1 MKSPL
6 LSICIATY
14 NRADF
19 IGETLDS
26 IIPQLTEEVEIVVV
40 DGAST
45 DATRTVMERYAA
57 DCPGLR
63 YIRLPEK
70 GGVDQ
75 DFCKAVEDARG
86 EYCWLFP
93 DDDLYKPGAVK
104 RILDELRSVPSLVIV
119 NADVMDRDFSTLLHP
134 SMLDNREDETF
145 GPDDMEGLFLR
156 IVPAIS
162 FIGGVVIRRKT
173 WLERE
178 HARYFGTEFVHVGVI
193 FQNPLPGSTRVIGQ
207 PYITIRYGNAQW
219 TSRSFEVFM
228 YKWPHI
234 IWSLDRISDEAKR
247 KRVKPE
253 PWRRLKTLR
262 LYRALGSYSWEMY
275 KKIVAPSNASE
286 LWKLAAL
293 AISLLPQQ
301 ALNSC
306 MLWYCQTF
314 RKHKI
319 MAIYDL
325 ATSRKNMMGKRP
337 TNQGCT
343 TIRSG

>member
-1 MKSPL
+1 LKSPI

-26 IIPQLTEEVEIVVV
+26 IIPQLTGEVEIVVV

-45 DATRTVMERYAA
+45 DATRTVMDRYVA

-75 DFCKAVEDARG
+75 DFCKAVETARG

-93 DDDLYKPGAVK
+93 DDDLFKPGAVK
-104 RILDELRSVPSLVIV
+104 RVLDELRSGPSLVIV
-119 NADVMDRDFSTLLHP
+119 NAEVMDRDFSTLLHS

-145 GPDDMEGLFLR
+145 GPDDPEGLFLR

-162 FIGGVVIRRKT
+162 FIGCVVIRRKT

-193 FQNPLPGSTRVIGQ
+193 FQNPLPGGTRVIGQ

-228 YKWPHI
+228 AKWPRI

-262 LYRALGSYSWEMY
+262 LYRALGSYSRDMY
-275 KKIVAPSNASE
+275 EKIVAPSNASG

-293 AISLLPQQ
+293 AISRLPKQ
-301 ALNSC
+301 ALNSY

-319 MAIYDL
+319 MAIYEL
-325 ATSRKNMMGKRP
+325 ATSRKDMEGKRP

>member
-14 NRADF
+14 NRAGF

-45 DATRTVMERYAA
+45 DSTPTVMERYAA

-75 DFCKAVEDARG
+75 DFCKAVEYARG

-93 DDDLYKPGAVK
+93 DDDLFKPGAVQ
-104 RILDELRSVPSLVIV
+104 RVLGELRNVHSLIIV
-119 NADVMDRDFSTLLHP
+119 NADVKDRDFSTLLHP

-145 GPDDMEGLFLR
+145 GPDDLEGLFRR
-156 IVPAIS
+156 IVPSIS
-162 FIGGVVIRRKT
+162 FIGCVVIRRKT
-173 WLERE
+173 WLARE
-178 HARYFGTEFVHVGVI
+178 HARYFGTEFIHVGVI
-193 FQNPLPGSTRVIGQ
+193 FQEPLPGSARIIGQ
-207 PYITIRYGNAQW
+207 PYVTIRYGNAHW
-219 TSRSFEVFM
+219 TSRSFEIWM
-228 YKWPHI
+228 MKWPRI
-234 IWSLDRISDEAKR
+234 IGSLDRISVEARR

-262 LYRALGSYSWEMY
+262 LYRAFGSYSREMY
-275 KKIVAPSNASE
+275 EKIVAPSNASGP
-286 LWKLAAL
+286 WKLAAL

-301 ALNSC
+301 ALNSY
-306 MLWYCQTF
+306 MLWYCKTF

-319 MAIYDL
+319 MVIYEL
-325 ATSRKNMMGKRP
+325 ATSRENMMGKRP
-337 TNQGCT
+337 TNPGCT

>member
-14 NRADF
+14 NRAGF

-26 IIPQLTEEVEIVVV
+26 IIRQLTGEVEIIVV

-75 DFCKAVEDARG
+75 DYCKAVECARG

-93 DDDLYKPGAVK
+93 DDDLFKPGAV
-104 RILDELRSVPSLVIV
+104 RRVLDELRNDPCLVIV

-134 SMLDNREDETF
+134 SMLDNREDETYR
-145 GPDDMEGLFLR
+145 PDDMEGLFRR
-156 IVPAIS
+156 IVPTIS
-162 FIGGVVIRRKT
+162 FIGCVVIRRKT

-178 HARYFGTEFVHVGVI
+178 HARYFGTEFIHVGVI
-193 FQNPLPGSTRVIGQ
+193 FQEPLPGNARVIGH
-207 PYITIRYGNAQW
+207 PYITIRYGNAHW
-219 TSRSFEVFM
+219 TSRSFEIWM
-228 YKWPHI
+228 MKWPHI
-234 IWSLDRISDEAKR
+234 IGSLDRISVEARR

-262 LYRALGSYSWEMY
+262 LYRALGSYSREMY
-275 KKIVAPSNASE
+275 EKIVAPSNASRP
-286 LWKLAAL
+286 WKLAAL

-301 ALNSC
+301 ALNSY
-306 MLWYCQTF
+306 MLWYFKTF

-319 MAIYDL
+319 MPIYEL
-325 ATSRKNMMGKRP
+325 AKSRENMMGKRP

-343 TIRSG
+343 TIRSM

>member
-14 NRADF
+14 NRAGF

-57 DCPGLR
+57 DCPGIR
-63 YIRLPEK
+63 YLRLPEK

-75 DFCKAVEDARG
+75 DFCKAVEYARG

-93 DDDLYKPGAVK
+93 DDDLFKPGAVQ
-104 RILDELRSVPSLVIV
+104 RVLGELRNGHSLVIV
-119 NADVMDRDFSTLLHP
+119 NADVMDRDFSTLLHR

-145 GPDDMEGLFLR
+145 GPDDLEGLFRR
-156 IVPAIS
+156 IVPGIS
-162 FIGGVVIRRKT
+162 FIGCVVIRRKT
-173 WLERE
+173 WLTRE
-178 HARYFGTEFVHVGVI
+178 HARYFGTEFIHVGVI
-193 FQNPLPGSTRVIGQ
+193 FQEPLPGSARIIGQ
-207 PYITIRYGNAQW
+207 PYITIRYGNAHW
-219 TSRSFEVFM
+219 TSRSFEIWM
-228 YKWPHI
+228 MKWPRI
-234 IWSLDRISDEAKR
+234 IGSLDRISDEAKR

-262 LYRALGSYSWEMY
+262 LYRALGSYSREMY
-275 KKIVAPSNASE
+275 EKIVAPSNASG

-301 ALNSC
+301 ALNSY
-306 MLWYCQTF
+306 MLWYFKTF
-314 RKHKI
+314 RKHKV
-319 MAIYDL
+319 MPIYEL
-325 ATSRKNMMGKRP
+325 SASRENRMGKHP